1 VNILLVASSKN
12 EIAPLLKK
20 ASLPENVQFP
30 VTLHFGGNKIDII
43 ITSPGMVACSYHLT
57 RYLHS
62 NECDLAINAG
72 IAGSYSRELS
82 LGEVVEVKQ
91 EIIGDLGVD
100 NRGEFNTIFEEQLIL
115 PDQFPYKGGW
125 LINPNQ
131 LKFAERYPQKKG
143 ITLNMVSGSE
153 ERIRLFRDKFTAD
166 IETMEGAA
174 FFYVCLSEDI
184 PFLELRA
191 ISNYVEP
198 RNKSSW
204 EIPTAVDN
212 LNREL
217 LKIFELMK

>member
-1 VNILLVASSKN
+1 
-12 EIAPLLKK
+12 
-20 ASLPENVQFP
+20 
-30 VTLHFGGNKIDII
+30 
-43 ITSPGMVACSYHLT
+43 MVACSYHLT
-57 RYLHS
+57 RYLLS

-72 IAGSYSRELS
+72 IAGSYSRKLS

-91 EIIGDLGVD
+91 EIIGDLGID

-115 PDQFPYKGGW
+115 PNQFPYKEGW

-131 LKFAERYPQKKG
+131 LKMAERYPQKKG
-143 ITLNMVSGSE
+143 ITLNTVSGSE
-153 ERIRLFRDKFTAD
+153 ERIRLFREKYTAD
-166 IETMEGAA
+166 IETMDGAA
-174 FFYVCLSEDI
+174 FFYVCLCEDI